1 MKYILTTVMIMAFI
15 LAGCSGQATAQNEIP
30 KIESEDK
37 NQEDQA
43 AKGEMTADS
52 LKKLITQFDEDA
64 KVQGNAVQFQ
74 LLDRDLMMVF
84 DEKADRMRVIT
95 PIANA
100 GLLDEA
106 LMERMLQANFDAVLD
121 ARYAVANDLVWAVYI
136 HKLSTVTQDDF
147 LSGIAQAVTAAET
160 FGTSYTS
167 GAMVFGGGDSNA
179 IHEDLLKKLEE
190 AIKKEGKTKI

>member
-1 MKYILTTVMIMAFI
+1 MKYIITILMMMALI
-15 LAGCSGQATAQNEIP
+15 LAGCSGQATAQSETSKTEIEE
-30 KIESEDK
+30 KS
-37 NQEDQA
+37 QEDEII
-43 AKGEMTADS
+43 KGDMTAES
-52 LKKLITQFDEDA
+52 LKTLLLQFDKEA
-64 KVQGNAVQFQ
+64 KDQGNGVQFT
-74 LLDRDLMMVF
+74 LLERDLMMVF
-84 DEKADRMRVIT
+84 DEKADRMRVLT

-100 GLLDEA
+100 SLLDEA

-121 ARYAVANDLVWAVYI
+121 VRYAVANNLVWAVYI

-179 IHEDLLKKLEE
+179 IHQDLLKKLEE
-190 AIKKEGKTKI
+190 AIKKDGKTNI

>member
-1 MKYILTTVMIMAFI
+1 MKYIITTLMMMALI
-15 LAGCSGQATAQNEIP
+15 LAGCGGQAKAQNEP
-30 KIESEDK
+30 SKTETEEKS
-37 NQEDQA
+37 QEGEVI
-43 AKGEMTADS
+43 KGDMTAES
-52 LKKLITQFDEDA
+52 LKKLLLQFDSEA
-64 KVQGNAVQFQ
+64 KEQGNAIQFT
-74 LLDRDLMMVF
+74 LLERDLMMVF
-84 DEKADRMRVIT
+84 DEKADRMRVVT

-121 ARYAVANDLVWAVYI
+121 VRYAVANNLVWVVYI

-179 IHEDLLKKLEE
+179 IHEDLIKKLEE